1 MDRKMNP
8 DPKDIAQDWMS
19 VRHSVHQYN
28 GTPLPMENQKKASVR
43 TPEWVQSAVFICDA
57 PMVLF
62 MTVIAASW
70 LLEPP
75 LLAQ

>member
-28 GTPLPMENQKKASVR
+28 GTPLPIENQKKSV
-43 TPEWVQSAVFICDA
+43 SSDA
-57 PMVLF
+57 
-62 MTVIAASW
+62 
-70 LLEPP
+70 
-75 LLAQ
+75 